1 MDSLAPGKELGKY
14 RVVRRLATG
23 GMAEIY
29 LAEARGIEGFAKHVV
44 LKCIL
49 PQYAASETFVR
60 LFLNEARVTA
70 SLDHPNIASVYDIGE
85 HGGTYFFAM
94 EYLHGEDLG
103 RLLRELH
110 GRSARLPLEHAL
122 TIGAGVA
129 AGLHAAHEKRGVDG
143 RPLGLV
149 HRDVS
154 PSNVVLTYDGGVKL
168 VDFGVAKLT
177 ATAELTHTGM
187 LKGKVAYMSPE
198 QCNDQPLDRRSDV
211 FSLGVLLYE
220 LTTLTRLFRADS
232 EAGSLRLVLETK
244 IPPPSTRV
252 ADYPPELEAVLLRAL
267 SRDREQRYASAR
279 ELQIALEQ
287 VARSR
292 GLVVSAASLGDW
304 ISDLFGRRADPFMC
318 APGETLGN
326 TPAVAT
332 PGPQPAVDGSGFDAG
347 AHPPTPPQHL
357 DRGPV
362 LAPLPSGDL
371 ENAGSDDT
379 PLPAVVAA
387 PTRTF
392 IARSWPLVAIAVLS
406 AGLALLIR
414 PGGDRSAPPASA
426 SAAAA
431 PAPIPAPAPAP
442 VVVVPPMPTP
452 PAPAPTAPTP
462 AATATRKSGPRKS
475 ATPPAAPAEPADR
488 FRAAFARKESSL
500 LGCFARFGDP
510 GEDAPEISIRFH
522 ADEEGHVISAEL
534 APAAVQETPLGHCI
548 EELALA
554 TEFGAQSTP
563 VAFRIPVSV
572 RRVGA
577 APPR

>member
-1 MDSLAPGKELGKY
+1 
-14 RVVRRLATG
+14 
-23 GMAEIY
+23 
-29 LAEARGIEGFAKHVV
+29 
-44 LKCIL
+44 
-49 PQYAASETFVR
+49 
-60 LFLNEARVTA
+60 
-70 SLDHPNIASVYDIGE
+70 
-85 HGGTYFFAM
+85 
-94 EYLHGEDLG
+94 
-103 RLLRELH
+103 
-110 GRSARLPLEHAL
+110 
-122 TIGAGVA
+122 
-129 AGLHAAHEKRGVDG
+129 
-143 RPLGLV
+143 
-149 HRDVS
+149 
-154 PSNVVLTYDGGVKL
+154 
-168 VDFGVAKLT
+168 VAKLT

-232 EAGSLRLVLETK
+232 EAASLRLVLETK

-252 ADYPPELEAVLLRAL
+252 ADFPPELEAVLLRAL
-267 SRDREQRYASAR
+267 ARDREQRYASAR

-292 GLVVSAASLGDW
+292 GLVISGASLGDW

-326 TPAVAT
+326 APAIATPA
-332 PGPQPAVDGSGFDAG
+332 PQPAVDGRGFDAE
-347 AHPPTPPQHL
+347 APAPQHL
-357 DRGPV
+357 NRGPV
-362 LAPLPSGDL
+362 LATLPGGDL
-371 ENAGSDDT
+371 ESAGSDGT

-406 AGLALLIR
+406 AGLASLFR
-414 PGGDRSAPPASA
+414 PGVDRAAPSTSA

-431 PAPIPAPAPAP
+431 PIAAAPVAPPPAP
-442 VVVVPPMPTP
+442 VTVVSPAP
-452 PAPAPTAPTP
+452 PASAIP
-462 AATATRKSGPRKS
+462 AAAATTRKTTPRRAAS
-475 ATPPAAPAEPADR
+475 VPAPAAPAAPADR

-510 GEDAPEISIRFH
+510 GDDAPEISIRFH
-522 ADEEGHVISAEL
+522 ADEDGHVISAEL

-554 TEFGAQSTP
+554 TEFGPQSTP